1 MENVVVS
8 DRSIVE
14 PEPKNGG
21 ARLLWRKILPTAIAI
36 LVILLIVLL
45 VLGIC
50 VGYYIRDN
58 PLASLAASIGCA
70 SSIYFL
76 FMSIK
81 SPRWVWIT
89 LRSIWI
95 TMSGVSGLALIA
107 SIVVF
112 PPHGGFADR
121 LGDGNIWWSAIRV
134 VNYKGGLA
142 AKAYSGGWHIVPLG
156 SFVDWQT
163 LRDKKIEFRIDFR
176 DLNGRT
182 IEAHAAATVRLDRDD
197 GRLSDFVVS
206 VQNPQAAIEAGA
218 ETAMRKCLLDK
229 LNGRPADAVLVKMIE
244 VDCPLGRY
252 VNLPVH
258 LETDIRLTDIHP
270 TDSVA
275 RF

>member
-8 DRSIVE
+8 DRPIAE
-14 PEPKNGG
+14 QKPENGG
-21 ARLLWRKILPTAIAI
+21 ARLLWRHILPAAISI
-36 LVILLIVLL
+36 PFIVLAL
-45 VLGIC
+45 FGAY
-50 VGYYIRDN
+50 VGCHVRHN

-70 SSIYFL
+70 ANIYFL
-76 FMSIK
+76 LRNFTHRRSVLIA
-81 SPRWVWIT
+81 
-89 LRSIWI
+89 LRSTWI
-95 TMSGVSGLALIA
+95 VLSGIAGLGFIA
-107 SIVVF
+107 SIVLF
-112 PPHGGFADR
+112 PPYGGFADR

-163 LRDKKIEFRIDFR
+163 LRDKKIEFRIDLR
-176 DLNGRT
+176 DENGRAL
-182 IEAHAAATVRLDRDD
+182 EAHAAATVRLDRDD
-197 GRLSDFVVS
+197 GRLSDFVIS